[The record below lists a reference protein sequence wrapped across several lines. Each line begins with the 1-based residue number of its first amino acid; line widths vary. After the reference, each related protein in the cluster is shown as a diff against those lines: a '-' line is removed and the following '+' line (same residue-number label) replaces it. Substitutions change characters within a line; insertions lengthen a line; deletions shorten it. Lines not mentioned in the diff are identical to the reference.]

1 MLKYIINN
9 IYYLYKKVF
18 RLKKLKNKN
27 IMHHMV
33 KYHLDIIELINY
45 LILTYQI
52 N

>member
-33 KYHLDIIELINY
+33 KYHLDIIDKL
-45 LILTYQI
+45 YQMLK
-52 N
+52 NN